1 MHEDHDGT
9 DPLHL
14 PDSYQLAHEGAA
26 LIGDA
31 VEFLVDAVGDAIDGV
46 ADLLGLHDDPP
57 AAEQPH
63 HGTAPQDAP
72 PPDHPVGPPA
82 DLPPDH
88 PDQVADRLLDVYHH
102 PESATGPDQP
112 AEPVQP
118 ARPGGP
124 VPEPL
129 PAGPYHDP
137 VIDQVAA
144 YNPAAADTMAFIHGV
159 MNADPRQL
167 DAMNAQLEGMVAQD
181 RIHLSVAEQEQ
192 RVALDNAHHQAVQDA
207 DRTTVEAEGVLGRD
221 PT

>member
-1 MHEDHDGT
+1 MHEEHGGT

-14 PDSYQLAHEGAA
+14 PESYQLAHEGAG

-31 VEFLVDAVGDAIDGV
+31 VEFLVDAVGDAVDGV

-57 AAEQPH
+57 ASAPDH
-63 HGTAPQDAP
+63 HGPAPQDAP
-72 PPDHPVGPPA
+72 PPDHPA
-82 DLPPDH
+82 DSPVEH

-102 PESATGPDQP
+102 PESATGPAQPVGPAQP
-112 AEPVQP
+112 APGSLP
-118 ARPGGP
+118 AGP
-124 VPEPL
+124 APEPL

-207 DRTTVEAEGVLGRD
+207 DRTVVEAEGVLGRD